1 MEINISDLTW
11 SKFIYPRG
19 GKSEKTVEAYVEAL
33 AIGAQFPPIKIQRVH
48 NYTPLQ
54 IRCRDPHTTGAAE
67 KRGNRGNGN
76 EKTEATL
83 ILDGIHRFFAF
94 EKSGIKKI
102 AAVEWKNKP
111 LDYEKNK
118 ISLLLES
125 AECNISHGDRLDAKD
140 KKRIARDIAATD
152 PECIWT
158 ESALAEERSE
168 TVITRYDFQPL
179 RVPRTSGKHFGKMKS
194 SVFSGNP
201 ECMAPWV
208 GSQNQHARSTLSW
221 YYDH

>member
-19 GKSEKTVEAYVEAL
+19 RKSEKTVEAYVEAL

-48 NYTPLQ
+48 NYT
-54 IRCRDPHTTGAAE
+54 
-67 KRGNRGNGN
+67 NGN

-140 KKRIARDIAATD
+140 KKRIARDIASTD
-152 PECIWT
+152 PECNWT
-158 ESALAEERSE
+158 ESALAEKLGVIRQTVNTWISDIRARHHCEPRFLRYPVRSGTRCRKNRGRRQAE
-168 TVITRYDFQPL
+168 TR
-179 RVPRTSGKHFGKMKS
+179 
-194 SVFSGNP
+194 
-201 ECMAPWV
+201 
-208 GSQNQHARSTLSW
+208 LSFV
-221 YYDH
+221 